1 MTDRLKLDLP
11 EIGFYGDNALAA
23 SAKRSYDL
31 HAPLGAGGVLPW
43 GVKPLPDELTLTDIQ
58 FSLQSSG
65 DPSWEVPAGFAGRV
79 AVFVD
84 PGGWYEEEVDYPTQE
99 DGHPRGLLPLG
110 FMPIA
115 PGLNRFIEVKPCLL
129 GPTPYRRGDRL
140 AVAVETNQGPGS
152 PHAGKRF
159 SVFASPIFTAP
170 GRSRLLELDS
180 GVVRA
185 IPLNGSYVGEH
196 PVSYRSTVP
205 AICHGGLEV
214 EIDFAA
220 REHGMVINAAGVGV
234 QANGPHMAATPMP
247 VLFDAEPSVT
257 IPAWGRATGRAFLP
271 TSPGQTLL
279 VDLEFGGC
287 FAFKGATVPNGSA
300 TPGSRSGRSWYSTVS
315 SRASA
320 TMLGTPL
327 QDYGVKQRTY
337 GFDCVRV
344 T

>member
-1 MTDRLKLDLP
+1 MTDRIKLDLP
-11 EIGFYGDNALAA
+11 EISFYGDNALAKA
-23 SAKRSYDL
+23 AKRSYDL
-31 HAPLGAGGVLPW
+31 HAKLGAGGVLPW
-43 GVKPLPDELTLTDIQ
+43 GVKPLPDEILVSDIQ

-65 DPSWEVPAGFAGRV
+65 DPSWEVPAGFAARV

-84 PGGWYEEEVDYPTQE
+84 PAGWYEEEVDYPAQE

-110 FMPIA
+110 YMPIA
-115 PGLNRFIEVKPCLL
+115 PGLGKFIEVKPCPL
-129 GPTPYRRGDRL
+129 GPTVYRRGDRL
-140 AVAVETNQGPGS
+140 GVAVETNQGPGS
-152 PHAGKRF
+152 PHAGKLF
-159 SVFASPIFTAP
+159 SVFASPIFTAA
-170 GRSRLLELDS
+170 GRSRLLELDA

-185 IPLNGSYVGEH
+185 IPLNGSYAGAH
-196 PVSYRSTVP
+196 PVSYRSSVP
-205 AICHGGLEV
+205 AIGHGGTVV

-234 QANGPHMAATPMP
+234 QASGPNMTAPP
-247 VLFDAEPSVT
+247 VPLLFDGQASVT
-257 IPAWGRATGRAFLP
+257 VPAGIRATGRAVLP
-271 TSPGQTLL
+271 AVAGQTLL

-287 FAFKGATVPNGSA
+287 FAFKGATVPGGSA

-315 SRASA
+315 SRTSA

>member
-23 SAKRSYDL
+23 SAKKSYDL

-79 AVFVD
+79 AVFLD

-99 DGHPRGLLPLG
+99 DGHPRGLLPLA

-115 PGLNRFIEVKPCLL
+115 PGLNKFIEVKPCLL

-140 AVAVETNQGPGS
+140 GVAVETNQGPGS

-170 GRSRLLELDS
+170 GRSRLLELDT

-185 IPLNGSYVGEH
+185 IPLNNSYAGAH
-196 PVSYRSTVP
+196 PVGYRSLVP
-205 AICHGGLEV
+205 CALGGSAVTLRWT
-214 EIDFAA
+214 A
-220 REHGMVINAAGVGV
+220 REDGMVIQAASIGI
-234 QANGPHMAATPMP
+234 QAAPGSPHMAAAP
-247 VLFDAEPSVT
+247 VPILFDGAASKT
-257 IPAWGRATGRAFLP
+257 IPAHGAILTTTALNVAA
-271 TSPGQTLL
+271 GQTL
-279 VDLEFGGC
+279 VVHAQFGGC
-287 FAFKGATVPNGSA
+287 FTRKNATL
-300 TPGSRSGRSWYSTVS
+300 SGRAFYTTT
-315 SRASA
+315 AGGHATA
-320 TMLGTPL
+320 TMPGTPMNDL
-327 QDYGVKQRTY
+327 GVAKATY
-337 GFDCVRV
+337 GFDYVRV